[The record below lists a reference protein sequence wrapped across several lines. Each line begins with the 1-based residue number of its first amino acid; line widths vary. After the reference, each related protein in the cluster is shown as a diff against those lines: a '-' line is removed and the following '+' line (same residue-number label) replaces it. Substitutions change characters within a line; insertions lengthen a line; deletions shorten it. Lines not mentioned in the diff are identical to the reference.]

1 MKTGR
6 YLVFAAGTA
15 LLVVAFMLGG
25 LAYAQTG
32 GQPGDEGGLGGSA
45 PQSTEP
51 AIDPDLPGAEA
62 IPDSDSEQS
71 GGSSVDTSLSDVEVP
86 VEIREEDPQPL
97 SPGAVTI
104 VNDVVQVQGRL
115 TAPNGLPLTGVY
127 NVTVSIY
134 DVLSGGTPRCTD
146 SDPVQVTDGLFTMN
160 MDFCTASDF
169 NGDALYMGVK
179 VGSDPEMTP
188 RQEIFTVPYAW
199 ALRPG
204 AIVKGAD
211 SFVFVPGNALIKN
224 LNTDSTRW
232 DIQANGAAR
241 IWRGATAGT
250 KVIYLPITLPGVLY
264 GQNVTVK
271 ELRVYYRSQNGTNSY
286 ITETDLYVATDADSW
301 AQLRTDT
308 SNHTS
313 NVATSYTL
321 AITQTNVLS
330 DSQGFLGLFMYLSFA
345 NDTEYIQI
353 GGVRLRLG
361 HQ

>member
-32 GQPGDEGGLGGSA
+32 SQPGDEGGST

-51 AIDPDLPGAEA
+51 AMDLDAPGAEA

-71 GGSSVDTSLSDVEVP
+71 GGSSVDTSLPGEDVP
-86 VEIREEDPQPL
+86 VEILEEDPQPIA
-97 SPGAVTI
+97 PGAVTI

-115 TAPNGLPLTGVY
+115 TAPNGFPLNGTY
-127 NVTVSIY
+127 NLTVSIY
-134 DVLSGGTPRCTD
+134 DTLAGGVARCMDT
-146 SDPVQVTDGLFTMN
+146 DPVVVADGLFTMSL
-160 MDFCTASDF
+160 DFCTASDI
-169 NGDALYMGVK
+169 NGDALYMGIK
-179 VGSDPEMTP
+179 VGADPEMTP
-188 RQEIFTVPYAW
+188 RQEIFPVPYAW

-211 SFVFVPGNALIKN
+211 SYIFVPGNALIKN
-224 LNTDSTRW
+224 LNTDTTRW

-250 KVIYLPITLPGVLY
+250 KVIYLPVTLPAVLY
-264 GQNVTVK
+264 GQNVTVE
-271 ELRVYYRSQNGTNSY
+271 ELRVYYRSQNGANSY
-286 ITETDLYVATDADSW
+286 ISETDLYAQTDADSW
-301 AQLRTDT
+301 SQMRTDT

-330 DSQGFLGLFMYLSFA
+330 NSQGIMGLFLYVNFA
-345 NDTEYIQI
+345 NDTDYLQI